1 MPQISSMSF
10 GPTPVP
16 VQALADTGFEEV
28 TNGYV
33 PWSMSS
39 SVPWA
44 PSKMTLPPASS
55 ASHVSRAVSAMYC
68 SIRWP

>member
-1 MPQISSMSF
+1 MTPQISSRSF
-10 GPTPVP
+10 GPAPVP
-16 VQALADTGFEEV
+16 VAALAATGFDDV

-44 PSKMTLPPASS
+44 PSKMTSPPSS
-55 ASHVSRAVSAMYC
+55 RCFQVSRAVSAMYC
-68 SIRWP
+68 SIR

>member
-1 MPQISSMSF
+1 MPITRVSRVGGMPEPAHAPPAV
-10 GPTPVP
+10 G
-16 VQALADTGFEEV
+16 DDDV

-44 PSKMTLPPASS
+44 PSNRTRPLRSS
-55 ASHVSRAVSAMYC
+55 ASQTMRVVSAM
-68 SIRWP
+68 

>member
-10 GPTPVP
+10 GPAPVP
-16 VQALADTGFEEV
+16 VEAEPATGFEEV

-39 SVPWA
+39 IVAWA
-44 PSKMTLPPASS
+44 PSKRTSPPLSRT
-55 ASHVSRAVSAMYC
+55 SHVRRAVSVMYC
-68 SIRWP
+68 SIRCP